1 MAEKENILMQRYEM
15 GKLLGKGSFAKVYHA
30 RNVKTSESVAIKVI
44 DKDKIKK
51 CGLMDQIIQEISV
64 MKLVKHPNIVQLYE
78 VMATKTKIYF
88 VIEYVKGGELFK
100 KVQRGRL
107 KEDVARTY
115 FQQLISA
122 VDFCHTRQVYHR
134 DLKPENLLL
143 DGSHNLKISDFGLSA
158 LPNCKR
164 KDGLLHTICGTPAY
178 VAPEV
183 ISQKGYDGAKADIW
197 ACGVILYVLLAGYLP
212 FQDKNM
218 MDMYKK
224 IFKAELKWPSW
235 FSSDVRKLLRRILH
249 PNPNRRISIEEIRT
263 HPWFRIGLDARLFDS
278 TTRDYV
284 PSDMDLAL
292 NSLNSNMVECNS
304 AAEKLTILNAFDI
317 ISLSNGFDL
326 SGIFENSNKV
336 SKFTSTNTAMTIIT
350 KLMEVAKSLDLK
362 VITKTGGLLNM
373 EAAESGIKGVMSI
386 NAEIFQ
392 ITPNYHLV
400 EIKKING
407 DILEYHNFMNQSMR
421 PALEDIV
428 WAWHGEQPDEK

>member
-107 KEDVARTY
+107 KEDVARAY

-143 DGSHNLKISDFGLSA
+143 DGSRNLKISDFGLSA

>member
-143 DGSHNLKISDFGLSA
+143 DGSRNLKISDFGLSA

-224 IFKAELKWPSW
+224 ICKAELKWPSW

-326 SGIFENSNKV
+326 SGIFENSNKE

-373 EAAESGIKGVMSI
+373 EAAKSGIKGVMSI

>member
-107 KEDVARTY
+107 KEDVARAY

-143 DGSHNLKISDFGLSA
+143 DGSRNLKISDFGLSA

-224 IFKAELKWPSW
+224 ICKAELKWPSW

-326 SGIFENSNKV
+326 SGIFENSNKE
-336 SKFTSTNTAMTIIT
+336 SKFMSTNTAMTIIT

>member
-1 MAEKENILMQRYEM
+1 M

-107 KEDVARTY
+107 KEDVARAY

-143 DGSHNLKISDFGLSA
+143 DGSRNLKISDFGLSA

-326 SGIFENSNKV
+326 SGIFENSNKE
-336 SKFTSTNTAMTIIT
+336 SKFMSTNTAMTIIT

>member
-107 KEDVARTY
+107 KEDVARAY

-143 DGSHNLKISDFGLSA
+143 DGSRNLKISDFGLSA

-224 IFKAELKWPSW
+224 ICKAELKWPSW

-326 SGIFENSNKV
+326 SGIFENSNKE

>member
-107 KEDVARTY
+107 KEDVARAY

-143 DGSHNLKISDFGLSA
+143 DGSRNLKISDFGLSA

-224 IFKAELKWPSW
+224 ICKAELKWPSW

-326 SGIFENSNKV
+326 SGIFENSNKE
-336 SKFTSTNTAMTIIT
+336 SKFMSTNTAMTIIT

-373 EAAESGIKGVMSI
+373 EAAKSGIKGVMSI

>member
-143 DGSHNLKISDFGLSA
+143 DGSRNLKISDFGLSA

-224 IFKAELKWPSW
+224 ICKAELKWPSW

-326 SGIFENSNKV
+326 SGIFENSNKE
-336 SKFTSTNTAMTIIT
+336 SKFMSTNTAMTIIT

-373 EAAESGIKGVMSI
+373 EAAKSGIKGVMSI

>member
-278 TTRDYV
+278 TTRDHV

-326 SGIFENSNKV
+326 SGIFENSNKE
-336 SKFTSTNTAMTIIT
+336 SKFMSTNTAMTIIT

-373 EAAESGIKGVMSI
+373 EAAKSGIKGVMSI

>member
-107 KEDVARTY
+107 KEDVARAY

-224 IFKAELKWPSW
+224 ICKAELKWPSW

>member
-224 IFKAELKWPSW
+224 ICKAELKWPSW

-326 SGIFENSNKV
+326 SGIFENSNKE
-336 SKFTSTNTAMTIIT
+336 SKFMSTNTAMTIIT

>member
-107 KEDVARTY
+107 KEDVARAY

-224 IFKAELKWPSW
+224 ICKAELKWPSW

-278 TTRDYV
+278 TTRDHV